1 MNIAN
6 FAIAAIAAMVSLT
19 PFTAIAANNQANSIA
34 EAKLWAFSENIA
46 LNLPGHS
53 EDVSKIVSGSSK
65 VPTQQLNQASTLP
78 DKEIGPSLF
87 TRDLAIVVS
96 AVNRTESVTFNLYG
110 SCVPVAS
117 LRSRYPSLIVMDY
130 ARGDSEHATYT
141 FGTQVGDAI
150 IAYSFPAKE
159 LNCMKRV
166 AITPAATTKARLR
179 MK

>member
-1 MNIAN
+1 MNLVTY
-6 FAIAAIAAMVSLT
+6 AIAAVVSLT
-19 PFTAIAANNQANSIA
+19 PFTAIAASTQANSAA
-34 EAKLWAFSENIA
+34 EAKLWAFSEEIA

-53 EDVSKIVSGSSK
+53 DDVSKIVSGSAKTTAERLS
-65 VPTQQLNQASTLP
+65 QGSTLP

-87 TRDLAIVVS
+87 TRDSAIVMGAGHRADSVS
-96 AVNRTESVTFNLYG
+96 FNLSG

-141 FGTQVGDAI
+141 FGAQVGDAI
-150 IAYSFPAKE
+150 IAYSFPAKK
-159 LNCMKRV
+159 LNCMNRV
-166 AITPAATTKARLR
+166 EITPAAVTKARLR